1 MTGHVMVTKGGGCGG
16 EGKGREGRARRKSK
30 PTSRSTL
37 VVIQKKKKEA
47 LVASLQND
55 DVWLR
60 IEGKIGKK
68 KMG

>member
-16 EGKGREGRARRKSK
+16 KEGKGGKSSEEEQ
-30 PTSRSTL
+30 TNVQEHLGGYS
-37 VVIQKKKKEA
+37 KKRA

-68 KMG
+68 MS